1 MADADMRRMVA
12 ELPAPEFEHLA
23 FTSPPPLS
31 EATVALVTTA
41 GLMRPGEE
49 WHPQEGSTGFKVL
62 RRDERDLVVGHQ
74 STNFDRTG
82 IAADRNVAFPID
94 RVEEFAADGVI
105 GAVARQHLSFTG
117 PIMDLTTL
125 VVDSGPAAAALLHGD
140 GVDVVL
146 LTPV

>member
-1 MADADMRRMVA
+1 MADADMREMVA
-12 ELPAPEFEHLA
+12 DLPAPEFASPA
-23 FTSPPPLS
+23 FTLPPPLN

-41 GLMRPGEE
+41 GLMRPGEQ
-49 WHPQEGSTGFKVL
+49 WDPQEGNTGFKVF

-74 STNFDRTG
+74 STDFDRAG
-82 IAADRNVAFPID
+82 IAADRNVAYPID
-94 RVEEFAADGVI
+94 RLEELAAESVI
-105 GAVARQHLSFTG
+105 GAVARRHLSFTG

-125 VVDSGPAAAALLHGD
+125 IVDGGPAAASLLRGD